1 MKSQLN
7 KRIIERFSRQ
17 IVLKDIGILGQK
29 KILSSRVLIIG
40 AGGLGS
46 PVAEFLSRAG
56 IGKLGIIDDDKV
68 SLSNLHRQSLYNTS
82 DIGKFKVK
90 VAKDKIN
97 RINPN
102 TKVTIYKI
110 RLCNNNFKNIINNYD
125 YIVDGSDNFKT
136 KFLLNDFCLKFKKVL
151 VTGAISKFDGHIF
164 TFDFKDKKIP
174 CLRCFFQDSD
184 ISDDLLNCES
194 EGILGTVAGIV
205 GTIQANEV
213 LKKILNIG
221 KGLDGYIF
229 ILDLLY
235 LNFRK
240 VKLKKKK
247 TVFVNDKKNSCLVF
261 MYINFEHS
269 ILRCRRKILIF
280 KKE

>member
-7 KRIIERFSRQ
+7 KKIIERFSRQ

-29 KILSSRVLIIG
+29 KILSSKVLIVG

-56 IGKLGIIDDDKV
+56 VGSIGVVDDDKV

-90 VAKDKIN
+90 IAKDKIKK
-97 RINPN
+97 INPN

-110 RLCNNNFKNIINNYD
+110 RLNNNNFKKIINDYD
-125 YIVDGSDNFKT
+125 YIVDGSDNFTT
-136 KFLLNDFCLKFKKVL
+136 KLLLNDYCLKFKKIL

-164 TFDFKDKKIP
+164 TFNFKDKRVP
-174 CLRCFFQDSD
+174 CLRCFFQESN

-194 EGILGTVAGIV
+194 EGILGTVAGII

-221 KGLDGYIF
+221 TGLDGYIF
-229 ILDLLY
+229 ILDLLH

-240 VKLKKKK
+240 AKLKKR
-247 TVFVNDKKNSCLVF
+247 KNC
-261 MYINFEHS
+261 I
-269 ILRCRRKILIF
+269 CR
-280 KKE
+280 

>member
-7 KRIIERFSRQ
+7 KKIIERFSRQ
-17 IVLKDIGILGQK
+17 IVLKDIGSLGQK
-29 KILSSRVLIIG
+29 KILSSKVLIVG

-46 PVAEFLSRAG
+46 PVAEFLSRVGVGSIG
-56 IGKLGIIDDDKV
+56 IVDNDRV

-90 VAKDKIN
+90 IAKVKIKK
-97 RINPN
+97 INPN

-110 RLCNNNFKNIINNYD
+110 RLNNENFKKIINGYD
-125 YIVDGSDNFKT
+125 YIVDGSDNFTT
-136 KFLLNDFCLKFKKVL
+136 KFLLNDYCLKFKKIL
-151 VTGAISKFDGHIF
+151 VTGAISKFDGHVF
-164 TFDFKDKKIP
+164 TFNFKNKKVP
-174 CLRCFFQDSD
+174 CLRCFFQESD
-184 ISDDLLNCES
+184 ISDNLLNCES

-221 KGLDGYIF
+221 TGLDGYIF
-229 ILDLLY
+229 ILDLLH

-240 VKLKKKK
+240 VKLKKR
-247 TVFVNDKKNSCLVF
+247 KNCF
-261 MYINFEHS
+261 
-269 ILRCRRKILIF
+269 CK
-280 KKE
+280 

>member
-7 KRIIERFSRQ
+7 KTIIERFSRQ
-17 IVLKDIGILGQK
+17 IILKDIGILGQK
-29 KILSSRVLIIG
+29 KILSSKVLIVG

-56 IGKLGIIDDDKV
+56 IGSIGIIDDDIV

-82 DIGKFKVK
+82 DIGRFKVK
-90 VAKDKIN
+90 IAKERIKK
-97 RINPN
+97 INPN
-102 TKVTIYKI
+102 TRVTIYKI
-110 RLCNNNFKNIINNYD
+110 RLNNNNFKKIINNYD

-136 KFLLNDFCLKFKKVL
+136 KFLLNDFSLRFKKIL
-151 VTGAISKFDGHIF
+151 VSGAISKFDGHIF
-164 TFDFKDKKIP
+164 TFDFKNKKNP
-174 CLRCFFQDSD
+174 CLRCFFQESN

-221 KGLDGYIF
+221 IGLDGYIF
-229 ILDLLY
+229 ILDLLH

-240 VKLKKKK
+240 VK
-247 TVFVNDKKNSCLVF
+247 
-261 MYINFEHS
+261 
-269 ILRCRRKILIF
+269 F
-280 KKE
+280 KKRKNCICK

>member
-1 MKSQLN
+1 MNSQLN
-7 KRIIERFSRQ
+7 KKIIERFSRQ
-17 IVLKDIGILGQK
+17 IILKDIGILGQK
-29 KILSSRVLIIG
+29 KILSSKVLIVG

-46 PVAEFLSRAG
+46 PIAEFLSRAG
-56 IGKLGIIDDDKV
+56 IGSLGIVDNDKV
-68 SLSNLHRQSLYNTS
+68 SLSNLHRQSLYSTP

-90 VAKDKIN
+90 IAKDKIKK
-97 RINPN
+97 INPN

-110 RLCNNNFKNIINNYD
+110 RLGNDNFKKIINDYD

-136 KFLLNDFCLKFKKVL
+136 KFLLNDFCSKFKKVL

-164 TFDFKDKKIP
+164 TFNFKNKKIP
-174 CLRCFFQDSD
+174 CLRCFFQESN

-221 KGLDGYIF
+221 AGLDGYIF
-229 ILDLLY
+229 ILDLLH

-240 VKLKKKK
+240 VKLKK
-247 TVFVNDKKNSCLVF
+247 
-261 MYINFEHS
+261 
-269 ILRCRRKILIF
+269 RKDCIC
-280 KKE
+280 K

>member
-7 KRIIERFSRQ
+7 KKIVERFSRQ
-17 IVLKDIGILGQK
+17 IILKDIGILGQK
-29 KILSSRVLIIG
+29 KILSSKVLVVG
-40 AGGLGS
+40 VGGLGS
-46 PVAEFLSRAG
+46 SVAEFLSRAG
-56 IGKLGIIDDDKV
+56 IGSLGIVDNDKI

-90 VAKDKIN
+90 IAKDKIKK
-97 RINPN
+97 INPN

-110 RLCNNNFKNIINNYD
+110 RLSNDNFKKIINDYD
-125 YIVDGSDNFKT
+125 YIVDGSDNFTT

-164 TFDFKDKKIP
+164 TFDFKNKKIP

-184 ISDDLLNCES
+184 VSDDLLNCES

-240 VKLKKKK
+240 VRLKKR
-247 TVFVNDKKNSCLVF
+247 KNCF
-261 MYINFEHS
+261 
-269 ILRCRRKILIF
+269 CK
-280 KKE
+280 

>member
-7 KRIIERFSRQ
+7 KKIIEQFSRQ
-17 IVLKDIGILGQK
+17 IVLKDIGVLGQK
-29 KILSSRVLIIG
+29 KILSSKVLIIG

-56 IGKLGIIDDDKV
+56 IGSIGIVDDDKV

-82 DIGKFKVK
+82 DIGKFKVI
-90 VAKDKIN
+90 VAKYKIKK
-97 RINPN
+97 INPN

-110 RLCNNNFKNIINNYD
+110 RLNNVNFKKIINNYD

-136 KFLLNDFCLKFKKVL
+136 KFLLNDLCLKFKKTL
-151 VTGAISKFDGHIF
+151 VVGAISKFDGHVF
-164 TFDFKDKKIP
+164 TFNFKNKKNS
-174 CLRCFFQDSD
+174 CLRCFFQEAK
-184 ISDDLLNCES
+184 ISSNLLDCES
-194 EGILGTVAGIV
+194 EGILGTVAGVV

-221 KGLDGYIF
+221 VGLDGF
-229 ILDLLY
+229 ILIIDLLN

-240 VKLKKKK
+240 VRIKKR
-247 TVFVNDKKNSCLVF
+247 KNCF
-261 MYINFEHS
+261 
-269 ILRCRRKILIF
+269 CK
-280 KKE
+280 

>member
-7 KRIIERFSRQ
+7 KKIIERFSRQ

-29 KILSSRVLIIG
+29 KILSSKVLIVG

-46 PVAEFLSRAG
+46 PVVEFLSRAG
-56 IGKLGIIDDDKV
+56 IGSLGIVDDDRV
-68 SLSNLHRQSLYNTS
+68 SLSNLHRQSLYNMS
-82 DIGKFKVK
+82 DINKFKVK
-90 VAKDKIN
+90 IAKNKIKK
-97 RINPN
+97 INPN

-110 RLCNNNFKNIINNYD
+110 RLDSDNFNKIINNYD

-136 KFLLNDFCLKFKKVL
+136 KFLLNNHCLKFKKVL
-151 VTGAISKFDGHIF
+151 VVGAISKFDGHIF
-164 TFDFKDKKIP
+164 TFDFKNKKMP
-174 CLRCFFQDSD
+174 CLRCFFQESE
-184 ISDDLLNCES
+184 IVDDLLNCES

-221 KGLDGYIF
+221 TGLDGYIF
-229 ILDLLY
+229 ILDLLH

-240 VKLKKKK
+240 VKLKKR
-247 TVFVNDKKNSCLVF
+247 KNC
-261 MYINFEHS
+261 I
-269 ILRCRRKILIF
+269 CK
-280 KKE
+280 

>member
-1 MKSQLN
+1 MKNQLN
-7 KRIIERFSRQ
+7 KKIVERFSRQ
-17 IVLKDIGILGQK
+17 IVLKNIGILGQK
-29 KILSSRVLIIG
+29 KILSSKVLIIG

-56 IGKLGIIDDDKV
+56 IGSLGIVDDDKV

-90 VAKDKIN
+90 IVKDKIKK
-97 RINPN
+97 INPD

-110 RLCNNNFKNIINNYD
+110 RLQSENLKKIINNYD
-125 YIVDGSDNFKT
+125 YIVDGSDNFTT

-164 TFDFKDKKIP
+164 TFNFKNKKIP
-174 CLRCFFQDSD
+174 CLRCFFQESN

-221 KGLDGYIF
+221 IGLDGYIF

-240 VKLKKKK
+240 VKLKKR
-247 TVFVNDKKNSCLVF
+247 KNC
-261 MYINFEHS
+261 I
-269 ILRCRRKILIF
+269 CK
-280 KKE
+280 